1 MNLRNL
7 LLLSFFFFPCYSLGQ
22 SIDPSLISKLS
33 PDQLELL
40 RDTVSAEVVTEE
52 DEDMKVLTET
62 LVDSESIEDS
72 DSVED
77 SAEITLKKFGYD
89 FFSKMPTSLAATGDL
104 PLPNDYKISLR
115 DQLRIIL
122 SGSKDSIFDLSVR
135 LDGTILFPEIGSIT
149 VVNLSFKEVKD
160 KLSRIISESYIGVNI
175 DIALKDLS
183 AKKITIVGAVNT
195 PGTYLVNPFSTITS
209 ALAYSGGVSEIGSLR
224 DIKLIRASG
233 ETHTFDLYELLIRG
247 SRENDLNVQAGDT
260 ILIGAANQFLTVD
273 GEVNRPGIY
282 EIIDD
287 ETIEDAIGFSLG
299 FTQTANQSNISISV
313 LDLENSSLTKKTIS
327 NLDHSLE
334 NVQDL
339 TVFNY
344 VTREISNVGVFGAI
358 KEPGFYSLDNFSS
371 LSDLIEEIEFID
383 VYPWLAVLEQFDENE
398 LVKSSVLFS
407 LNDPATYSSIEL
419 LPNSRIFFANV
430 DELKFDVGEAAADR
444 IDDYSLTINHS
455 GDIIKL
461 PVYGR
466 YSVSS
471 FVDYLGLDMTDVND
485 MASYVSPLE
494 NLVVNKNY
502 KNMEF
507 IAAKY
512 NTVSFRSAE
521 NDLINVSII
530 GAVEYP
536 GSYTLNDN
544 STIADLY
551 KLIGSFKNQA
561 YLEGII
567 LTRDSIRERQLKA
580 IQKSKEDLNKALLS
594 SRQKGDDAI
603 DIDIIMALSE
613 TIEPEN
619 LGRLAGNFSPKSKAS
634 IDTILFDGD
643 TIVVP
648 KNPNSISVLGEVLN
662 PVSFEYSRG
671 LTVRSAIEQAGGF
684 QEYADKKKVYVIRAN
699 GIIEKPRRNVFVAGN
714 SGLLPGDTIVV
725 PRKMITDNPALQA
738 LAPITQVL
746 SDLAFSAA
754 ALDNLSNN
762 N

>member
-594 SRQKGDDAI
+594 SRQKGDDTI